1 MNIAVNIFDRQVGGV
16 LREGTEHKKGESLL
30 DRDSALQSARERFEP
45 PLWALIEQLEA
56 TLAGLSRVPFVDIT
70 DPRGVGSVLNGA
82 LRDAATEAGLATH
95 DMDVVHVAD
104 GRSNKVI
111 ARLIHEGVEHDVSFE
126 LHLCGP
132 RGGTSKSTHQNASC
146 DFTVCDI
153 EEQPSLIHYDVPAP
167 NQLLFFLACFLSGT
181 GVKVAKAFIRFADGV
196 DKRMIEIHRP
206 AKSAAES
213 GKSEDPVVDGP
224 VGSKLTIK
232 KPMGE
237 QDKNG
242 SKTDKRGN
250 AASSSE

>member
-1 MNIAVNIFDRQVGGV
+1 
-16 LREGTEHKKGESLL
+16 L

-45 PLWALIEQLEA
+45 PLWALIEQLET
-56 TLAGLSRVPFVDIT
+56 TLAGLSHVPFVDIT

-82 LRDAATEAGLATH
+82 LRDAATEAGLAMH
-95 DMDVVHVAD
+95 DMEVVHVTD

-111 ARLIHEGVEHDVSFE
+111 TRLVHEGVEHEVSFE

-132 RGGTSKSTHQNASC
+132 RGGTSKPTHQNAGC
-146 DFTVCDI
+146 DVAVCDI
-153 EEQPSLIHYDVPAP
+153 EEQPSLIAYDVTAP
-167 NQLLFFLACFLSGT
+167 KRLLFFLACFLSGT

-206 AKSAAES
+206 AKSAAATAT
-213 GKSEDPVVDGP
+213 EDGPVADGP
-224 VGSKLTIK
+224 VGSKLKIK

-237 QDKNG
+237 QDENG
-242 SKTDKRGN
+242 SNTNKRGD